1 MAQVTLKGFIEVPAS
16 ELDAVKTELANHIRL
31 TLKEP
36 GCMTFRVNQN
46 DHNPLRFDVFEEFI
60 DKAAFEHHQQRVKAS
75 HWGKLTANVVRH
87 YEIFE

>member
-75 HWGKLTANVVRH
+75 YWGKLTANVVRH